1 VVGGNRFGRLQS
13 YDLLKYA
20 FGERQRLPQ
29 DVIQAI
35 VEWENVL
42 GEILEVQTANRRRD
56 ILVRAERHSL
66 HLHFALRQIANHM
79 SPVQRL
85 LRATPIIYDDKIV

>member
-1 VVGGNRFGRLQS
+1 MVGGNRFGRLQS

-66 HLHFALRQIANHM
+66 HLHIASVK
-79 SPVQRL
+79 SP
-85 LRATPIIYDDKIV
+85 TT

>member
-1 VVGGNRFGRLQS
+1 MVGGNRFGRLQS

-66 HLHFALRQIANHM
+66 HLHFASVK
-79 SPVQRL
+79 SP
-85 LRATPIIYDDKIV
+85 TT